1 MNTSTT
7 IYNASSVP
15 SFCVG
20 NPLSE
25 ALPPLPSDGGL
36 VSALLKPPRGDF
48 SLERAGCASSF
59 YEISSL
65 LDINVPRPESPI
77 VTTRIFSMIHNTYA
91 RMNPLGPEFVR
102 SVNEIDKELVQ
113 RNEKQEFQS
122 DAMTLLA
129 WSGMGKTTLIK
140 SIAELLPRVI
150 EHTTY
155 KGQPFFQKQVVWL
168 SVDAPVGGSPKGFML
183 NVAQALDTALEL
195 SGPAR
200 YQAALEGLSAE
211 AMKVHIARA
220 LRIHCVGLLHVDDVQ
235 RWGEA
240 DSKLRQ
246 TSVAML
252 VGLSNTIGCSLL
264 LSGTAEALKVLQS
277 SFESS
282 RRANRRS
289 AVILESPLEADD
301 LFLTALIDY
310 LFSFQVC
317 QPQVAPTKAI
327 RKLLLTLTA
336 GVPGVLTSL
345 YVATQETALT
355 LNVPLSAALFQEV
368 MQSDFGILSKSVK
381 DLRALRSKGR
391 NSWDPEVDKQF
402 SKFLS
407 NRSKGKK

>member
-1 MNTSTT
+1 MNTNAT

-48 SLERAGCASSF
+48 SLERAGCTSSF

-91 RMNPLGPEFVR
+91 RINPLSVDFVR
-102 SVNEIDKELVQ
+102 SVNEIDKELIQ
-113 RNEKQEFQS
+113 RNEKREFQS

-129 WSGMGKTTLIK
+129 WSGMGKTTLIR
-140 SIAELLPRVI
+140 SISELLPRVI
-150 EHTTY
+150 EHTAY
-155 KGQPFFQKQVVWL
+155 NGKPFIQKQVVWL
-168 SVDAPVGGSPKGFML
+168 SVDAPVGGSPKGFLL
-183 NVAQALDTALEL
+183 NVAQALDNALGL
-195 SGPAR
+195 SGSAR
-200 YQAALEGLSAE
+200 YQDALEGLSAE
-211 AMKVHIARA
+211 SMKVHIARA

-240 DSKLRQ
+240 DARLRL

-264 LSGTAEALKVLQS
+264 LSGTPEALKVLQS

-355 LNVPLSAALFQEV
+355 LNIPLSAALFQEV
-368 MQSDFGILSKSVK
+368 MRSDFGILSKSVK
-381 DLRALRSKGR
+381 DLRTLRSKGR

-402 SKFLS
+402 SNFLS
-407 NRSKGKK
+407 SRSKGNK